1 MKALQGRT
9 RHAAC
14 SPTARCQQRR
24 RLVLR
29 CAAKNTPPTFLE
41 DSVTKGLL
49 SWASGVAISCSKLK
63 PATFGGLRGMVA
75 SADIKTDDLL
85 VSVPKQAAITLAPK
99 QRNPCRDFV
108 TDEYWGAAPWC
119 VKLAIRLLYEQ
130 RLGASSSKQP
140 YLASLPSRVDVPV
153 LWRRE
158 LVQQL
163 QYPHLV
169 HQVSC
174 LCGGVRQPVL
184 PAPPLVVAVRTATGS
199 SVNRSGYL
207 LHSPAITAL
216 QPTPLTPLRS
226 LPPHTGPRPAAGVG
240 YAVQAP
246 AGRPGTRR
254 GAG

>member
-1 MKALQGRT
+1 MGCWTSAL
-9 RHAAC
+9 
-14 SPTARCQQRR
+14 CQQRR

-29 CAAKNTPPTFLE
+29 CAAKDAPPTYLE

-49 SWASGVAISCSKLK
+49 SWASGVGISCSKLK

-75 SADIKTDDLL
+75 TADIKTDDLL

-108 TDEYWGAAPWC
+108 TDEYWGAAPWF
-119 VKLAIRLLYEQ
+119 VKLAVRLLYEQ

-163 QYPHLV
+163 QYPYLV
-169 HQVSC
+169 HQVSRC
-174 LCGGVRQPVL
+174 CCSQTKQCITQ
-184 PAPPLVVAVRTATGS
+184 APLLALALSPL
-199 SVNRSGYL
+199 Y
-207 LHSPAITAL
+207 AL
-216 QPTPLTPLRS
+216 Q
-226 LPPHTGPRPAAGVG
+226 
-240 YAVQAP
+240 
-246 AGRPGTRR
+246 
-254 GAG
+254 